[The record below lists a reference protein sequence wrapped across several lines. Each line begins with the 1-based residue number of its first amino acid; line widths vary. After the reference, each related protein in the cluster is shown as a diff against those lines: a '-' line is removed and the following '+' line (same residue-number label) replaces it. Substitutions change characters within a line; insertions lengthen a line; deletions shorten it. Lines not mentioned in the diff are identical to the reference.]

1 MKIIEDISYSIDD
14 IINQIRQTFGF
25 SYVEL
30 NDRTGYIRLDNKITL
45 NLEFNEDVRVLDSAV
60 VEFKSPLLDIT
71 TNTVTAEINQSCIE
85 SAIQIVDLISRM
97 LGDSSNA

>member
-30 NDRTGYIRLDNKITL
+30 NDHTGYLRLDNKITL

-71 TNTVTAEINQSCIE
+71 TNTVTAEVYQSCIE
-85 SAIQIVDLISRM
+85 SAIQIVDLINRM
-97 LGDSSNA
+97 LGDNSNA